1 MINEQINIDQSEI
14 MKKGGRMEMR
24 ADREAKIDFQPKH
37 LRNSLGANDRKWE
50 ELRQV
55 AYNLYEKKGRTRGT
69 ELASWFEAA
78 QILKSRKE

>member
-1 MINEQINIDQSEI
+1 MIVY
-14 MKKGGRMEMR
+14 
-24 ADREAKIDFQPKH
+24 REEKVSSSLKYPRD
-37 LRNSLGANDRKWE
+37 SLGASDRKWE

-78 QILKSRKE
+78 QILKSRGE